1 MTPTLLS
8 RRSFLLGAGAASTVT
23 APGPLGSVGH
33 AAMGPD
39 DKFDLAIKGGGV
51 IDPSQNLRAKRDIGI
66 RFGIVEALEPDIPAA
81 KALRILNAS
90 GKLVTPG
97 LIDLHAHVFPYGSA
111 IGIPADELVPY
122 QATTTLVSAG
132 DAGAN
137 NIAIFRRAIVSQ
149 TRVRLYAFVH
159 VANID
164 LTGFPVP
171 ELYNMDYA
179 QVDAAAK
186 ALGENGDLV
195 LGTKVRMSENV
206 IAKHGIEPLRRSI
219 LACERS
225 GAGAKVMCHVGGVE
239 TIELMSE
246 ILAMLR
252 PGDILT
258 HVYTGASNIA
268 GRFTNIMRE
277 GKLLPGIL
285 EAKNRG
291 VIFDVG
297 HGGGNFDYT
306 VAEPAIQQG
315 ALPDVISS
323 DVNVYG
329 GNTPG
334 MPFLTWVMSKFLNM
348 GFTLEQ
354 VLAMATLNPA
364 KIIDRIPKLG
374 TLQVGA
380 PADISL
386 LEIVDGPVEFID
398 TRNNKRQG
406 NLHLKPIGAIIAGV
420 PFGRPYMAPFAVR

>member
-1 MTPTLLS
+1 MTALS
-8 RRSFLLGAGAASTVT
+8 RRSFLAGVGAASAIT
-23 APGPLGSVGH
+23 APGLLGPAAHS
-33 AAMGPD
+33 AMGPE
-39 DKFDLAIKGGGV
+39 DKFDLAIKGGEV

-66 RFGIVEALEPDIPAA
+66 RFGMIEAVEPDVPAA
-81 KALRILNAS
+81 RALRVLNAS

-137 NIAIFRRAIVSQ
+137 NVAIFRRAIVSQ

-159 VANID
+159 IANNG
-164 LTGFPVP
+164 LAGFPVP
-171 ELYNMDYA
+171 ELYNLDYA

-186 ALGENGDLV
+186 AVGENGDLV
-195 LGTKVRMSENV
+195 LGIKVRMSENV
-206 IAKHGIEPLRRSI
+206 IARHGLEPLKRSI

-225 GAGAKVMCHVGGVE
+225 GTGAKVMCHIGGVE
-239 TIELMSE
+239 TLELMSE
-246 ILAMLR
+246 ILMMLR

-258 HVYTGASNIA
+258 HVYTGAPNI
-268 GRFTNIMRE
+268 GGKLTNIMRE
-277 GKLLPGIL
+277 GRLLPGVL
-285 EAKNRG
+285 DAKARG

-315 ALPDVISS
+315 VLPDVISS

-334 MPFLTWVMSKFLNM
+334 MPFLTWVMSKFLNL
-348 GFTLEQ
+348 GFTMEQ
-354 VLAMATLNPA
+354 VVAMATVNPA
-364 KIIDRIPKLG
+364 KVIQRISKLG

-380 PADISL
+380 PADVSL
-386 LEIVDGPVEFID
+386 LEMVDGPVEFID

-406 NLHLKPIGAIIAGV
+406 TAHLKPVGTIVAGV